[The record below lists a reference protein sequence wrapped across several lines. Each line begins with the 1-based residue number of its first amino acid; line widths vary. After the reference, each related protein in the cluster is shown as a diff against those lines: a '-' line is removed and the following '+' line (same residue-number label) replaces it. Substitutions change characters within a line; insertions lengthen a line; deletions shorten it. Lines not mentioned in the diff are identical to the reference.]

1 MQNNIQ
7 LPKKINNT
15 CFITNKTQNF
25 NNYNSFSVQPGL
37 SVFNPDNIS
46 ITPPNNFLSDLEKRM
61 SIYYLDKK

>member
-15 CFITNKTQNF
+15 RFITNKTQNF
-25 NNYNSFSVQPGL
+25 TNYNSFSVQPGL